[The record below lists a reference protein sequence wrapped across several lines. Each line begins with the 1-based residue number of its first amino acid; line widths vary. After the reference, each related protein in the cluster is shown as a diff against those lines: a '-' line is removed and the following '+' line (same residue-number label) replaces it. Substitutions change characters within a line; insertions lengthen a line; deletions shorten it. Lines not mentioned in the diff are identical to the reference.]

1 MEIAVLSGK
10 GGTGKTT
17 VSLNLA
23 RAAGNVELLDCDVE
37 EPNSHIFLKPI
48 VAIEKRIGVEY
59 PEIDKE
65 KCTNCG
71 DCARFCR
78 FNAFISSPTLTL
90 TMPELCHSCGGCKLV
105 CKEDAI
111 TYKIRETGS
120 VLKGSSGDINLS
132 WGLLDVGELSGVR
145 IIEKLRSETS
155 EAPLRIV
162 DCPPGTSC
170 STVEAAEGADFAL
183 IVAEPTPFGISD
195 MLMVVEMLQ
204 TLGVPMGVVINKAG
218 LGDNKLH
225 DLCHEKNL
233 PILGEIPFSR
243 EAAAIYA
250 RGELLFD
257 SSPEYKKIFS
267 ELFKTVKSGAEKE
280 ADRNRKEKSAAR
292 LQEGK

>member
-23 RAAGNVELLDCDVE
+23 RAAGKVEILDCDVE
-37 EPNSHIFLKPI
+37 EPNSHIFLKPESI
-48 VAIEKRIGVEY
+48 VEKRIGIEY

-71 DCARFCR
+71 ECARFCR
-78 FNAFISSPTLTL
+78 FNAFISSPSLTL

-105 CKEDAI
+105 CRENAI

-120 VLKGSSGDINLS
+120 VLKGITGDIKLS
-132 WGLLDVGELSGVR
+132 WGLLDVGELSGVK
-145 IIEKLRSETS
+145 IIEKLRSEPSKTS
-155 EAPLRIV
+155 MRIV

-183 IVAEPTPFGISD
+183 VVAEPTPFGISD

-204 TLGVPMGVVINKAG
+204 ALGVPMGVVINKAG
-218 LGDNKLH
+218 LGDDKLH
-225 DLCHEKNL
+225 ELCNERDL

-257 SSPEYKKIFS
+257 SDSEYRRIFTG
-267 ELFKTVKSGAEKE
+267 LYKTVKIRSAEI
-280 ADRNRKEKSAAR
+280 
-292 LQEGK
+292 GKKKIGETV